1 MEAIVL
7 TLKKES
13 DLLGNS
19 LAPHVDL
26 SFQVIGE
33 VLPADHGYALYA
45 ALTHRKEELHSL
57 QGLSI
62 QTIAGIPDKKG
73 KIYLSD
79 RSRLWIRLPYDQ
91 IPMIYDLAGKSLTIG
106 AHGIRLG
113 IPQIYSLRPATQLKS
128 RIVVIK
134 GYQEPTAFIE
144 AVSRQLETLEIKGRT
159 VIPFSTQGEIE
170 RKTIKIK
177 RFTVV
182 GFTLV
187 IFDLSE
193 EDSIKLQIHG
203 LGGKRRMG
211 CGVFVPV
218 GSNL

>member
-1 MEAIVL
+1 
-7 TLKKES
+7 
-13 DLLGNS
+13 
-19 LAPHVDL
+19 
-26 SFQVIGE
+26 
-33 VLPADHGYALYA
+33 
-45 ALTHRKEELHSL
+45 
-57 QGLSI
+57 
-62 QTIAGIPDKKG
+62 
-73 KIYLSD
+73 
-79 RSRLWIRLPYDQ
+79 
-91 IPMIYDLAGKSLTIG
+91 
-106 AHGIRLG
+106 
-113 IPQIYSLRPATQLKS
+113 
-128 RIVVIK
+128 VVIK

-182 GFTLV
+182 GFTLA